1 MSPRTLNTSVEPCA
15 ARDIE
20 RKERATHVREGT
32 TRRFSMIFSRNDK
45 KYQHGD
51 SDGDSDGDILQ
62 VVKSGI
68 IWLQN
73 EKVSHHL

>member
-1 MSPRTLNTSVEPCA
+1 
-15 ARDIE
+15 
-20 RKERATHVREGT
+20 
-32 TRRFSMIFSRNDK
+32 MIFSRNDK

>member
-32 TRRFSMIFSRNDK
+32 TRRFLMIFSRNDK

-51 SDGDSDGDILQ
+51 SDRDILQ

-73 EKVSHHL
+73 EKVSHQL